1 METLPPEL
9 LSRAVRLNSFIPPK
23 MPSSHTLLAVGPGF
37 QPSADE
43 QARLRPCTLGP
54 AHVIFSNAEKVKC
67 SPNATVQDFAE
78 LGILS
83 PRQFRISHS

>member
-9 LSRAVRLNSFIPPK
+9 LSRAVRLNLLITPK
-23 MPSSHTLLAVGPGF
+23 MHSSHTSFAVALDFEPC
-37 QPSADE
+37 AND
-43 QARLRPCTLGP
+43 QACLRPCALGP
-54 AHVIFSNAEKVKC
+54 ADAIFSNAEKVKC